1 MSRLNKSLFSKIGY
15 ICLYVSDFDA
25 SILFYRNGLGL
36 EPDTKVSTGNFF
48 AFKTGSTQLALE
60 RGGFKKT
67 VEKTREENPILLQFR
82 ADSPGQ
88 FEEMNTQLEAHGV
101 NILKRSKN
109 NIWGISTSFLDPDGN
124 KLEIVYMY

>member
-48 AFKTGSTQLALE
+48 AFKTGDTQLALE

-82 ADSPGQ
+82 ADSPEEL
-88 FEEMNTQLEAHGV
+88 EEMNKQLEIHGV
-101 NILKRSKN
+101 YLFKRSQKN
-109 NIWGISTSFLDPDGN
+109 SYGMSTNFLDPDGN
-124 KLEIVYMY
+124 KLGIVCMY